1 MPNNAP
7 QILSDTPHSTA
18 LLRTLFD
25 APGVRALSA
34 GCPTH
39 WFATHDNAARLPA
52 PLRCIELT
60 DVQSLLRAHR
70 GRIAFTSGPKSPDM
84 VPIDKVNAAALWRMG
99 LTVYF
104 PDVTPCVS
112 GLEALLRQLE
122 MELGVRAGSARCG
135 AFASPPGDGLACHY
149 DAEDVISIQLAG
161 RKRFHLAPVAE
172 LPTPYGMQYG
182 PGSAPYDDLYPQ
194 ITGPFPDFQHA
205 RFETVNMAPGSVLFM
220 PRGTWHRSE
229 ALSESLAVSII
240 LRPPTLLDSALEQL
254 RLILLQDE
262 RWRRPLYGLGR
273 NTESDAMLS
282 DTLATLPQHAA
293 ALTCADIISHNLAE
307 AERIARIG
315 ADSRFHANPTGRIE
329 SLPAPHSAAQV
340 TLLLKTVDDQRGE
353 RCIARLDVAPE
364 ALRVFEWL
372 TTQLGPFSASDL
384 VRQFPAF
391 PLSEHLEI
399 LRVAARGQLVKL
411 LNYPLLPRH

>member
-1 MPNNAP
+1 MPNNPP

-25 APGVRALSA
+25 APGVSAFSA
-34 GCPTH
+34 GWPTH

-52 PLRCIELT
+52 PLHHTELT
-60 DVQSLLRAHR
+60 DVQSLLRVHR
-70 GRIAFTSGPKSPDM
+70 GRVAFTSGPKSPDM
-84 VPIDKVNAAALWRMG
+84 VPIDKVNAAALWQMG

-104 PDVTPCVS
+104 PDVTPCVP

-122 MELGVRAGSARCG
+122 TELGVRAGSARCG
-135 AFASPPGDGLACHY
+135 AFASPPGDGLSCHY

-161 RKRFHLAPVAE
+161 HKRFHLAPVTE

-194 ITGPFPDFQHA
+194 VGGAFPDFQHA
-205 RFETVNMAPGSVLFM
+205 HFETVDMAPGSVLFM

-254 RLILLQDE
+254 RLMLLQDE

-282 DTLATLPQHAA
+282 AALTALPQHAA
-293 ALTCADIISHNLAE
+293 AITHANIVRHNLTE
-307 AERIARIG
+307 AERIVRIA
-315 ADSRFHANPTGRIE
+315 ADSRFQTNPTGRIE
-329 SLPAPHSAAQV
+329 SLPAPHTAAQV
-340 TLLLKTVDDQRGE
+340 PLLLKTVDDQHGE
-353 RCIARLDVAPE
+353 RCTARLDIAPA

-372 TTQLGPFSASDL
+372 AAHNGPFGADQL
-384 VRQFPAF
+384 VRQFPDF
-391 PLSEHLEI
+391 PLNEHLEM
-399 LRVAARGQLVKL
+399 LRVAVRGQLVKL
-411 LNYPLLPRH
+411 LNYPQLPRH

>member
-1 MPNNAP
+1 MQNNAP
-7 QILSDTPHSTA
+7 QIFSDTPHSAA

-25 APGVRALSA
+25 AQGVSALSA
-34 GCPTH
+34 GWPTH
-39 WFATHDNAARLPA
+39 WFVTHDAAARLPA
-52 PLRCIELT
+52 PLRCSELT
-60 DVQSLLRAHR
+60 DVQSLLRVYR
-70 GRIAFTSGPKSPDM
+70 GRVAFTSGPKSPDM
-84 VPIDKVNAAALWRMG
+84 VPIDKVNAAALWQMG

-104 PDVTPCVS
+104 PDVTPYVR

-122 MELGVRAGSARCG
+122 TELGVRAGSARCG

-182 PGSAPYDDLYPQ
+182 PGSAPYNDLYPQ
-194 ITGPFPDFQHA
+194 VAGPFPDWQRAH
-205 RFETVNMAPGSVLFM
+205 FESVDMAPGSVLFM

-254 RLILLQDE
+254 RLMLLQDE

-273 NTESDAMLS
+273 NTESDALLRAA
-282 DTLATLPQHAA
+282 LAALPQHAA
-293 ALTCADIISHNLAE
+293 AITGADIVRHNTTE
-307 AERIARIG
+307 AERIARI
-315 ADSRFHANPTGRIE
+315 DDRSRFQTNPTGRIE
-329 SLPAPHSAAQV
+329 SMPVPHTAAQM
-340 TLLLKTVDDQRGE
+340 TLLLKTVDDQHGE
-353 RCIARLDVAPE
+353 RCTARLEVAPA

-372 TTQLGPFSASDL
+372 AAHNGPFGADEL

-399 LRVAARGQLVKL
+399 LKVAANGQLVKL
-411 LNYPLLPRH
+411 LSYPQLPRH

>member
-7 QILSDTPHSTA
+7 QTLSATPHSTA
-18 LLRTLFD
+18 LLKTLFD

-34 GCPTH
+34 GWPTH
-39 WFATHDNAARLPA
+39 WFATHDAAARLPDT
-52 PLRCIELT
+52 LRRIELR
-60 DVQSLLRAHR
+60 DVPSLLRAYR
-70 GRIAFTSGPKSPDM
+70 GRVAFTSGPKSPDM
-84 VPIDKVNAAALWRMG
+84 VPIDKVNPAALWKMG

-104 PDVTPCVS
+104 PDVTPCVP

-122 MELGVRAGSARCG
+122 TELGVRAGSARCG

-182 PGSAPYDDLYPQ
+182 PGSIPYDELYPQ
-194 ITGPFPDFQHA
+194 VAGPFPDFQRA
-205 RFETVNMAPGSVLFM
+205 RFESVDMEPGSVLYM

-254 RLILLQDE
+254 RLMLLQDE
-262 RWRRPLYGLGR
+262 RWRRPLYRLGR
-273 NTESDAMLS
+273 NTENDGTLS
-282 DTLATLPQHAA
+282 TALAALPQYVS
-293 ALTCADIISHNLAE
+293 ALNRTDIVRHNLTE
-307 AERIARIG
+307 AERIARIDT
-315 ADSRFHANPTGRIE
+315 ASRFQTNPTGCIE
-329 SLPAPHSAAQV
+329 SLPAPHSATQV
-340 TLLLKTVDDQRGE
+340 TLLLKTVDDQHGE
-353 RCIARLDVAPE
+353 RQTARLDVAPA

-372 TTQLGPFSASDL
+372 AARNGPFGADEL
-384 VRQFPAF
+384 VKQFPDF
-391 PLSEHLEI
+391 PLNEHLEI
-399 LRVAARGQLVKL
+399 LRVAVRGRLVKL
-411 LNYPLLPRH
+411 LNFPLLPRH